1 MNQHANPM
9 APARPERLRRT
20 RLAWAAAVLALALG
34 GAPAFGAETSAPKGV
49 VNVNTATAPE
59 LARLPGIGEAKARAI
74 LQAREQRGGFE
85 SVEDLLE
92 VKGIGSSALERIRP
106 FVVLEGKSTLVE

>member
-1 MNQHANPM
+1 MNQHPNPRG
-9 APARPERLRRT
+9 ARALLHRAG
-20 RLAWAAAVLALALG
+20 LAWAAAALALALG
-34 GAPAFGAETSAPKGV
+34 GAPAFGAEASAPNGV

-74 LQAREQRGGFE
+74 LQAREERGGFE
-85 SVEDLLE
+85 SVDDLLE

-106 FVVLEGKSTLVE
+106 FVVLEGKSTLAE